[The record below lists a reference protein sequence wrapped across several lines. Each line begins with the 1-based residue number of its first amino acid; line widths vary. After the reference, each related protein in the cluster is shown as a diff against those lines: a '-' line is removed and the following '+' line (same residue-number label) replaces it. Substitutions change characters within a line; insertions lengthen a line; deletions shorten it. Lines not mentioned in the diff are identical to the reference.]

1 MDNYKAVIAQNIVGL
16 RVNNNNLLHL
26 FTICYRIRKSEK
38 IKRIQMGA
46 VQPSVKVSQFKFI
59 KYLVPIK
66 DEQEKVAKLLIEID
80 KLVNKQLIKIEL
92 LQQRKKP
99 YLNRCLFKSAEVYF
113 IGNDD
118 VSSLD

>member
-1 MDNYKAVIAQNIVGL
+1 MNK
-16 RVNNNNLLHL
+16 
-26 FTICYRIRKSEK
+26 
-38 IKRIQMGA
+38 
-46 VQPSVKVSQFKFI
+46 
-59 KYLVPIK
+59 
-66 DEQEKVAKLLIEID
+66 EKVAKLLIEID

>member
-16 RVNNNNLLHL
+16 RVNNNNLPSFIYYMLS
-26 FTICYRIRKSEK
+26 YKEIRKNKKNSN
-38 IKRIQMGA
+38 GA

-92 LQQRKKP
+92 LQQRK
-99 YLNRCLFKSAEVYF
+99 
-113 IGNDD
+113 
-118 VSSLD
+118 SLT